1 MGFDKKSVLV
11 GAALATAVLI
21 VAFGIYLVAFSGG
34 PSRDG
39 PAPSTPNGQGAKGSS
54 VNTPPG
60 APGDFLAALSVELSA
75 QEFQKFKVEPARE
88 HDFKIQREAVG
99 NTDFNREM
107 SVDVFAPFPGKIITL
122 SASAGDDVQ
131 KGAMLFTIDSPDLVQ
146 AESTLI
152 SAAGTLSFTTRAL
165 ERAKQLYEVQGVA
178 QKDVDQAVTEQQA
191 AEGALRAARDA
202 ARIFGKT
209 DAEMDRIVAERK
221 VDSVLAVH
229 SPITGRVTARNAAP
243 GLFVQPGNAPAPY
256 TVSDISTLWMLANVA
271 ETDFPVLHLG
281 QEVAVDVKAYPG
293 RLFHGKIVNIGAS
306 VDPNTRRPLV
316 ILALAV
322 LVAGGLAAFSKLNIE
337 AYPNPAPVIL
347 EITAQA
353 PGLSAEE
360 MERYYTIPME
370 IGLATTP
377 GVDVIRSTSF
387 YGLSFVRVAFNYG
400 VDYYLAYTQAA
411 INLQQRVSLP
421 NNVQATI
428 QGSSLVGEI
437 FRYQL
442 VGPHFG
448 LTNLRTLQ

>member
-1 MGFDKKSVLV
+1 
-11 GAALATAVLI
+11 
-21 VAFGIYLVAFSGG
+21 
-34 PSRDG
+34 
-39 PAPSTPNGQGAKGSS
+39 
-54 VNTPPG
+54 
-60 APGDFLAALSVELSA
+60 VELSA
-75 QEFQKFKVEPARE
+75 QEFQKFKVEPAKE
-88 HDFKIQREAVG
+88 HDFRIQREAVG
-99 NTDFNREM
+99 NIDFNREM

-122 SASAGDDVQ
+122 FAKAGDDVQ

-271 ETDFPVLHLG
+271 ETDFPVLQLG

-306 VDPNTRRPLV
+306 VDPNTRRLLV
-316 ILALAV
+316 RSEVRDPRHELRPGMFATFLIHTGRAMRSTAVPFAGVVRESAGTMTVWVTTDRKRLVRRTVRVGLQQDGLHQILEGLKPGE
-322 LVAGGLAAFSKLNIE
+322 LVATDGALFLNNALTAAS
-337 AYPNPAPVIL
+337 
-347 EITAQA
+347 
-353 PGLSAEE
+353 
-360 MERYYTIPME
+360 R
-370 IGLATTP
+370 
-377 GVDVIRSTSF
+377 
-387 YGLSFVRVAFNYG
+387 
-400 VDYYLAYTQAA
+400 
-411 INLQQRVSLP
+411 
-421 NNVQATI
+421 
-428 QGSSLVGEI
+428 
-437 FRYQL
+437 
-442 VGPHFG
+442 
-448 LTNLRTLQ
+448 